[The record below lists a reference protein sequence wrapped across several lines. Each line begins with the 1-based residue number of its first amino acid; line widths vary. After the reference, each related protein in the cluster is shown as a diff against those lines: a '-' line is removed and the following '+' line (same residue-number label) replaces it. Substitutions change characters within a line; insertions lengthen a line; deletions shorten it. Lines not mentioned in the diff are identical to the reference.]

1 MVPVN
6 IADAKQQVKHTVQA
20 YLTKDDAGMYRISVA
35 HQRPVFLVGAPGIGK
50 TAIMSQVADE
60 LGIGLVSYSM
70 THHTRQ
76 SALGLP
82 VVVRKDFGGQEVD
95 VSEYTM
101 SEIIASIYDYMHETG
116 RTRGILF
123 LDEINCVSETLYPSM
138 LQFLQFKTFGRHK
151 VPDGWVVVC
160 AGNPPAYNRSV
171 HEFDIVT
178 LDRLRKID
186 VEPDFEAW
194 REYARATHVHPAVLT
209 YLEVRRDDFYFV
221 ETTTSGKH
229 FVSARGWSDLS
240 ETITLFEELDIPVD
254 LALVQQFVQDP
265 EIAERFALYYDLFN
279 KYRADYQ
286 VDGILHGDIADDI
299 VARAQ
304 AAPFDERLALLGLML
319 DGIAGAAN
327 KALEREAVLVAVRDI
342 LREAKPKLLA
352 GGRVEDV
359 LGPIVAQLEEQMTQA
374 KKAETAQA
382 GQLRTDALVVRMLKG
397 FMAHCQVDA
406 GAADAGDGADAGA
419 AAFQLIQAD
428 FKAEVATLD
437 PLKAE
442 ASQGMD
448 NAFAFIDRAFGPDRE
463 QLVFVTELTARR
475 ATAAFI
481 NRFGSDSY
489 YAHNDELMVDQHRD
503 DLLSELDEL
512 GL

>member
-1 MVPVN
+1 MN
-6 IADAKQQVKHTVQA
+6 IADAKQQVKQTVEA

-35 HQRPVFLVGAPGIGK
+35 HQRPIFLLGAPGIGK
-50 TAIMSQVADE
+50 TAIMAQVADE

-82 VVVRKDFGGQEVD
+82 VVVRKEYGGRDVD

-101 SEIIASIYDYMHETG
+101 SEIIASIYDYMAETG
-116 RTRGILF
+116 RSRGILF

-138 LQFLQFKTFGRHK
+138 LQFLQFKTFGRHR
-151 VPDGWVVVC
+151 VPDGWVVAC

-178 LDRLRKID
+178 LDRLRKLE

-194 REYARATHVHPAVLT
+194 KEYARQTGVHPAILT

-240 ETITLFEELDIPVD
+240 EIITLFEELGT
-254 LALVQQFVQDP
+254 LVGRELVEQYVQDP

-279 KYRADYQ
+279 KYRSDYQ
-286 VDGILHGDIADDI
+286 VDEILRGQVSPDI
-299 VARAQ
+299 VKRAKE
-304 AAPFDERLALLGLML
+304 AAFDERLALLGLML
-319 DGIAGAAN
+319 DGVSGLAA
-327 KALEREAVLVAVRDI
+327 KALEREAVLMDVRDV
-342 LREAKPKLLA
+342 LRAAKERIISGASAKDELA
-352 GGRVEDV
+352 TAIVEREERLEKRQKADTATAIDLRVAR
-359 LGPIVAQLEEQMTQA
+359 LAVA
-374 KKAETAQA
+374 
-382 GQLRTDALVVRMLKG
+382 MLKG
-397 FMAHCQVDA
+397 FVAHCDLQQSVQ
-406 GAADAGDGADAGA
+406 GA
-419 AAFQLIQAD
+419 AAFEVVQAD
-428 FKAEVATLD
+428 FKAEVETLQ
-437 PLKAE
+437 PLVDR
-442 ASQGMD
+442 ASAAID
-448 NAFAFIDRAFGPDRE
+448 NAFSFIDQAFGADRE

-475 ATAAFI
+475 ATARFI

-489 YAHNDELMVDQHRD
+489 YAHNDELMVDARRD
-503 DLLSELDEL
+503 DLLSEIDKLEL
-512 GL
+512 

>member
-1 MVPVN
+1 MN
-6 IADAKQQVKHTVQA
+6 IADAKQQVKQTVEA

-35 HQRPVFLVGAPGIGK
+35 HQRPIFLLGAPGIGK
-50 TAIMSQVADE
+50 TAIMAQVADE

-82 VVVRKDFGGQEVD
+82 VVVRKEYGGRDVD

-101 SEIIASIYDYMHETG
+101 SEIIASIYDYMAETG
-116 RTRGILF
+116 RSRGILF

-138 LQFLQFKTFGRHK
+138 LQFLQFKTFGRHR
-151 VPDGWVVVC
+151 VPDGWVVIC

-178 LDRLRKID
+178 LDRLRKLE

-194 REYARATHVHPAVLT
+194 KEYARQTGVHPAVLT

-240 ETITLFEELDIPVD
+240 EIITLFEELGTPVGRE
-254 LALVQQFVQDP
+254 LVEQYVQDP

-279 KYRADYQ
+279 KYRSDYQ
-286 VDGILHGDIADDI
+286 VDEILRGQVSPDI
-299 VARAQ
+299 VKRAKE
-304 AAPFDERLALLGLML
+304 AAFDERLALLGLML
-319 DGIAGAAN
+319 DGVSGLAA
-327 KALEREAVLVAVRDI
+327 KALEREAVLMDVRDV
-342 LREAKPKLLA
+342 LRAAKECIISGASAKDELA
-352 GGRVEDV
+352 AAIAEREERLEKRQKADTATAIDLRVAR
-359 LGPIVAQLEEQMTQA
+359 LAVA
-374 KKAETAQA
+374 
-382 GQLRTDALVVRMLKG
+382 MLKG
-397 FMAHCQVDA
+397 FVAHCDLQQSVQ
-406 GAADAGDGADAGA
+406 GA
-419 AAFQLIQAD
+419 AAFEVVQAD
-428 FKAEVATLD
+428 FKAEVETLQ
-437 PLKAE
+437 PLVDR
-442 ASQGMD
+442 ASAAID
-448 NAFAFIDRAFGPDRE
+448 NAFSFIDQAFGADRE

-475 ATAAFI
+475 ATARFI

-489 YAHNDELMVDQHRD
+489 YAHNDELMVDARRD
-503 DLLSELDEL
+503 DLLSEIDKLEL
-512 GL
+512 

>member
-1 MVPVN
+1 MN
-6 IADAKQQVKHTVQA
+6 IADAKQQVKQTVEA

-35 HQRPVFLVGAPGIGK
+35 HQRPIFLLGAPGIGK
-50 TAIMSQVADE
+50 TAIMAQVADE

-82 VVVRKDFGGQEVD
+82 VVVRKEYGGRDVD

-101 SEIIASIYDYMHETG
+101 SEIIASIYDYMAETG
-116 RTRGILF
+116 RSCGILF

-138 LQFLQFKTFGRHK
+138 LQFLQFKTFGRHH

-178 LDRLRKID
+178 LDRLRKLE

-194 REYARATHVHPAVLT
+194 KEYARQTGVHPAVLT

-240 ETITLFEELDIPVD
+240 EIITLFEELGTSVGRE
-254 LALVQQFVQDP
+254 LVEQYVQDP

-279 KYRADYQ
+279 KYRSDYQ
-286 VDGILHGDIADDI
+286 VDEILRGQVSPDI
-299 VARAQ
+299 VKRAKE
-304 AAPFDERLALLGLML
+304 AAFDERLALLGLML
-319 DGIAGAAN
+319 DGVSGLAA
-327 KALEREAVLVAVRDI
+327 KALEREAVLMDVRDV
-342 LREAKPKLLA
+342 LRAAKERIISGASAKDELA
-352 GGRVEDV
+352 AAIAEREERLEKRQKADTATAIDLRVAR
-359 LGPIVAQLEEQMTQA
+359 LAVA
-374 KKAETAQA
+374 
-382 GQLRTDALVVRMLKG
+382 MLKS
-397 FMAHCQVDA
+397 FVAHCDLQQSVQ
-406 GAADAGDGADAGA
+406 GA
-419 AAFQLIQAD
+419 AAFEVVQGD
-428 FKAEVATLD
+428 FKAEVETLQ
-437 PLKAE
+437 PLVDQ
-442 ASQGMD
+442 ASAAID
-448 NAFAFIDRAFGPDRE
+448 NAFSFIDQAFGADRE

-475 ATAAFI
+475 ATARFI

-489 YAHNDELMVDQHRD
+489 YAHNDELMVDARRD
-503 DLLSELDEL
+503 DLLSEIDKLEL
-512 GL
+512 

>member
-1 MVPVN
+1 MN
-6 IADAKQQVKHTVQA
+6 IADAKQQVKQTVEA

-35 HQRPVFLVGAPGIGK
+35 HQRPIFLLGAPGIGK
-50 TAIMSQVADE
+50 TAIMAQVADE

-82 VVVRKDFGGQEVD
+82 VVVRKEYGGRDVD

-101 SEIIASIYDYMHETG
+101 SEIIASIYDYMAETG
-116 RTRGILF
+116 RSRGILF

-138 LQFLQFKTFGRHK
+138 LQFLQFKTFGRHR

-178 LDRLRKID
+178 LDRLRKLE

-194 REYARATHVHPAVLT
+194 KEYARQTGVHPAVLT

-240 ETITLFEELDIPVD
+240 EIITLFEELGT
-254 LALVQQFVQDP
+254 LVGRELVEQYVQDP

-279 KYRADYQ
+279 KYRSDYQ
-286 VDGILHGDIADDI
+286 VDEILRGQVSPDI
-299 VARAQ
+299 VKRAKE
-304 AAPFDERLALLGLML
+304 AAFDERLALLGLML
-319 DGIAGAAN
+319 DGVSGLAA
-327 KALEREAVLVAVRDI
+327 KALEREAVLMDVRDV
-342 LREAKPKLLA
+342 LRAAKECIISGASAKDELA
-352 GGRVEDV
+352 AAIAEREERLEKRQKADTATAIDLRVAR
-359 LGPIVAQLEEQMTQA
+359 LAVA
-374 KKAETAQA
+374 
-382 GQLRTDALVVRMLKG
+382 MLKG
-397 FMAHCQVDA
+397 FVAHCDLQQSVQ
-406 GAADAGDGADAGA
+406 GA
-419 AAFQLIQAD
+419 AAFEVVQAD
-428 FKAEVATLD
+428 FKAEVETLQ
-437 PLKAE
+437 PLVDR
-442 ASQGMD
+442 ASAAID
-448 NAFAFIDRAFGPDRE
+448 NAFSFIDQAFGADRE

-475 ATAAFI
+475 ATARFI

-489 YAHNDELMVDQHRD
+489 YAHNDELMVDARRD
-503 DLLSELDEL
+503 DLLSEIDKLEL
-512 GL
+512 

>member
-1 MVPVN
+1 MN
-6 IADAKQQVKHTVQA
+6 IADAKQQVKQTVEA

-35 HQRPVFLVGAPGIGK
+35 HQRPIFLLGAPGIGK
-50 TAIMSQVADE
+50 TAIMAQVADE

-82 VVVRKDFGGQEVD
+82 VVVRKEYGGRDVD

-101 SEIIASIYDYMHETG
+101 SEIIASIYDYMTETG
-116 RTRGILF
+116 RSRGILF

-138 LQFLQFKTFGRHK
+138 LQFLQFKTFGRHR

-178 LDRLRKID
+178 LDRLRKLE

-194 REYARATHVHPAVLT
+194 KEYARQTGVHPAILT

-240 ETITLFEELDIPVD
+240 EIITLFEELGTPVGHE
-254 LALVQQFVQDP
+254 LVEQYVQDP

-279 KYRADYQ
+279 KYRSDYQ
-286 VDGILHGDIADDI
+286 VDEILRGQVSPDI
-299 VARAQ
+299 VKRAKE
-304 AAPFDERLALLGLML
+304 AAFDERLALLGLML
-319 DGIAGAAN
+319 DGVSGLAA
-327 KALEREAVLVAVRDI
+327 KALEREAVLMDVRDV
-342 LREAKPKLLA
+342 LRAAKERIISGASAKDELA
-352 GGRVEDV
+352 AAIVEREERLEKCQKADTATAIDLRVAR
-359 LGPIVAQLEEQMTQA
+359 LAVA
-374 KKAETAQA
+374 
-382 GQLRTDALVVRMLKG
+382 MLKG
-397 FMAHCQVDA
+397 FVAHCDLQQSMR
-406 GAADAGDGADAGA
+406 GA
-419 AAFQLIQAD
+419 AAFEVVQAD
-428 FKAEVATLD
+428 FKAEVETLQ
-437 PLKAE
+437 PLVDQ
-442 ASQGMD
+442 ASAAIG
-448 NAFAFIDRAFGPDRE
+448 NAFSFIDQAFGADRE

-475 ATAAFI
+475 ATARFI

-489 YAHNDELMVDQHRD
+489 YAHNDELMVDARRD
-503 DLLSELDEL
+503 DLLSEIDKLEL
-512 GL
+512 

>member
-1 MVPVN
+1 MN
-6 IADAKQQVKHTVQA
+6 IADAKQQVKQTVEA

-35 HQRPVFLVGAPGIGK
+35 HQRPIFLLGAPGIGK
-50 TAIMSQVADE
+50 TAIMAQVADE

-82 VVVRKDFGGQEVD
+82 VVVRKEYGGRDVD

-101 SEIIASIYDYMHETG
+101 SEIIASIYDYMAETG
-116 RTRGILF
+116 RSRGILF

-138 LQFLQFKTFGRHK
+138 LQFLQFKTFGRHR

-178 LDRLRKID
+178 LDRLRKLE

-194 REYARATHVHPAVLT
+194 KEYARQTGVHPAILT
-209 YLEVRRDDFYFV
+209 YLEVRRDDFYFA

-240 ETITLFEELDIPVD
+240 EIITLFEELGT
-254 LALVQQFVQDP
+254 LVGRELVEQYVQDP

-279 KYRADYQ
+279 KYRSDYQ
-286 VDGILHGDIADDI
+286 VDEILRGQVSPDI
-299 VARAQ
+299 VKRAKE
-304 AAPFDERLALLGLML
+304 AAFDERLALLGLML
-319 DGIAGAAN
+319 DGVSGLAA
-327 KALEREAVLVAVRDI
+327 KALEREAVLMDVRDV
-342 LREAKPKLLA
+342 LRAVKECIISGASAKDELA
-352 GGRVEDV
+352 AAIAEREERLEKRQKADTATAIDLRVAR
-359 LGPIVAQLEEQMTQA
+359 LAVA
-374 KKAETAQA
+374 
-382 GQLRTDALVVRMLKG
+382 MLKG
-397 FMAHCQVDA
+397 FVAHCDLQQSVQ
-406 GAADAGDGADAGA
+406 GA
-419 AAFQLIQAD
+419 AAFEVVQAD
-428 FKAEVATLD
+428 FKAEVETLQ
-437 PLKAE
+437 PLVDQ
-442 ASQGMD
+442 ASVAID
-448 NAFAFIDRAFGPDRE
+448 NAFSFIDQAFGADRE

-475 ATAAFI
+475 ATARFI

-489 YAHNDELMVDQHRD
+489 YAHNDELMVDARRD
-503 DLLSELDEL
+503 DLLSEIDKLEL
-512 GL
+512 

>member
-1 MVPVN
+1 MN
-6 IADAKQQVKHTVQA
+6 IADAKQQVKQTVEA

-35 HQRPVFLVGAPGIGK
+35 HQRPIFLLGAPGIGK
-50 TAIMSQVADE
+50 TAIMAQVADE

-82 VVVRKDFGGQEVD
+82 VVVRKEYGGRDVD

-101 SEIIASIYDYMHETG
+101 SEIIASIYDYMTETG
-116 RTRGILF
+116 RSRGILF

-138 LQFLQFKTFGRHK
+138 LQFLQFKTFGRHR

-178 LDRLRKID
+178 LDRLRKLE

-194 REYARATHVHPAVLT
+194 KEYARQTGVHPAILT

-240 ETITLFEELDIPVD
+240 EIITLFEELGTPVGHE
-254 LALVQQFVQDP
+254 LVEQYVQDP

-279 KYRADYQ
+279 KYRSDYQ
-286 VDGILHGDIADDI
+286 VDEILRGQVSPDI
-299 VARAQ
+299 VKRAKE
-304 AAPFDERLALLGLML
+304 AAFDERLALLGLML
-319 DGIAGAAN
+319 DGVSGLAA
-327 KALEREAVLVAVRDI
+327 KALEREAVLMDVRDV
-342 LREAKPKLLA
+342 LRAAKERIISGASAKDELA
-352 GGRVEDV
+352 AAIVEREERLEKCQKADTATAIDLRVAR
-359 LGPIVAQLEEQMTQA
+359 LAVA
-374 KKAETAQA
+374 
-382 GQLRTDALVVRMLKG
+382 MLKG
-397 FMAHCQVDA
+397 FVAHCDLQQSMR
-406 GAADAGDGADAGA
+406 GA
-419 AAFQLIQAD
+419 AAFEVVQAD
-428 FKAEVATLD
+428 FKAEVETLQ
-437 PLKAE
+437 PLVDQ
-442 ASQGMD
+442 ASAAID
-448 NAFAFIDRAFGPDRE
+448 NAFSFIDQAFGADRE

-475 ATAAFI
+475 ATARFI

-489 YAHNDELMVDQHRD
+489 YAHNDELMVDARRD
-503 DLLSELDEL
+503 DLLSEIDKLEL
-512 GL
+512 